1 MYKRRKKIKKQ
12 KLKGSMALRKGPNP
26 SSQTILML
34 DFNPILQQGNIMHK
48 ITLPI
53 SKRASLPSEDLH
65 ITDQP
70 DVPTRHD

>member
-1 MYKRRKKIKKQ
+1 
-12 KLKGSMALRKGPNP
+12 
-26 SSQTILML
+26 ML